1 MNTTLPSMAKK
12 SKSKQ
17 KKQKSPWIRRLLV
30 ILCCLAAGILVYV
43 GYRTFGPN
51 TKAFGDSKFFYV
63 RTGSTYS
70 NVLDGLEQQEIIR
83 NRSSFDW
90 VSRELG
96 YPQHVKAGKYKINR
110 GMSNFEIVKLLR
122 SGRQTPVTLTITKLR
137 TKKDFIHKICTS
149 LEADSATLLALIS
162 DQVYLRQFNVDTNT
176 VMCAILP
183 NSFQFY
189 WNTSAENA
197 FKKIEAGREEF
208 WTDAHKESARHLGLT
223 INQVTIL
230 ASIVEEESNKNDEK
244 PLISSVYLNRFRKGM
259 RLQADPTVKFALQ
272 DFGLRRIREVHL
284 QFDSPYNTYRN
295 EGLPPGPICT
305 PSIKT
310 LEAVLNTPETDYLYF
325 CAKWDFSGYHAFAAN
340 YADHMK
346 NARAYQAALNAR
358 GI

>member
-1 MNTTLPSMAKK
+1 MAKK

-17 KKQKSPWIRRLLV
+17 KQKSPWVKRLLV
-30 ILCCLAAGILVYV
+30 ILCALAAGAFVYIGFRV
-43 GYRTFGPN
+43 FGPN
-51 TKAFGDSKFFYV
+51 TKTFGDNKFFYV
-63 RTGSTYS
+63 HTGSTYS
-70 NVLDGLEQQEIIR
+70 EVLEGLEQQQIIR
-83 NRSSFDW
+83 SRTSFDW
-90 VSRELG
+90 VARELG
-96 YPQHVKAGKYKINR
+96 YPKHVKAGKYKISR

-137 TKKDFIHKICTS
+137 TKKDLIRKICS
-149 LEADSATLLALIS
+149 NLEADSATMLALLN

-189 WNTSAENA
+189 WNTTAEAA
-197 FKKIEAGREEF
+197 FKKIEQGRAEF
-208 WTDAHKESARHLGLT
+208 WNESRREAARNLGLS

-272 DFGLRRIREVHL
+272 DFGLRRIREGHL
-284 QFDSPYNTYRN
+284 QFDSPYNTYRYS
-295 EGLPPGPICT
+295 GLPPGPICT

-310 LEAVLNTPETDYLYF
+310 LEAVLNTPETDYIYF

-340 YADHMK
+340 YAEHLK